1 MPSQNMPS
9 LRIAQIA
16 FAATAAVGAAQC
28 ALDYPQLPARMASHF
43 GASGAANGWMTKQA
57 FFGIYA
63 AMIVV
68 CALVGFLAPRKIE
81 KSSPARINLPN
92 KDHWLAPERREVTFA
107 YFRASFA
114 WYACA
119 LLVMLVLAMG
129 MAIQANF
136 SAPPRMESGS
146 ALTIVGAFVLFNLL
160 WVISLFRRF
169 STPR

>member
-1 MPSQNMPS
+1 MPS
-9 LRIAQIA
+9 LRIAHIA
-16 FAATAAVGAAQC
+16 FSATAAGAATQC

-57 FFGIYA
+57 FFAVYA
-63 AMIVV
+63 AIVVV

-92 KDHWLAPERREVTFA
+92 KDYWLAPERRGATFA
-107 YFRASFA
+107 YFRSSFA

-119 LLVMLVLAMG
+119 LLLTLVLAMG

-136 SAPPRMESGS
+136 SSPPRIASGS
-146 ALTIVGAFVLFNLL
+146 ALTIVAAFLLFNLL
-160 WVISLFRRF
+160 WIISLFRRF
-169 STPR
+169 SAPR

>member
-1 MPSQNMPS
+1 MPS
-9 LRIAQIA
+9 LRIAHIA
-16 FAATAAVGAAQC
+16 FAATASVGAIQC

-43 GASGAANGWMTKQA
+43 SASGAANGWMTKQA
-57 FFGIYA
+57 FFEVYA
-63 AMIVV
+63 AMIAL

-81 KSSPARINLPN
+81 TSSPARINLPN
-92 KDHWLAPERREVTFA
+92 KEYWLAPERREGTFA
-107 YFRASFA
+107 YFRTSFA

-119 LLVMLVLAMG
+119 LLVILVIAMG
-129 MAIQANF
+129 LAIQANF
-136 SAPPRMESGS
+136 SAPPHMASQS